1 MKRQSAL
8 RFLNETADE
17 AVIEIYGQIGYEGWT
32 RDEDENTA
40 QLMSAELNRIK
51 SLNAKHITVKIN
63 SLGGDV
69 NHALAI
75 HDMLK
80 EHPAD
85 VTTQVNGLCASAA
98 TIVAMAG
105 KERKMSKNALF
116 LIHQCSA
123 YVGRANEEK
132 LAQEL
137 ESQKTVNE
145 RMLAIYGEC
154 CPGKEQELAELLKAN
169 NGVGRWLTAEEAKSF
184 GFVTDIYN
192 ETRKTACFTQSV
204 LDNKAYVFDGNSGK
218 FKAQDIP
225 AEYADLLAQDEPRSP
240 WQSFLDLLAKHL
252 PTDNQPKTHIE
263 MKRLFPLLAVALAF
277 ADSTSYDPEK
287 GLTLTDEQ
295 LKTIEDKL
303 GELDTLKKDN
313 KALTDEKTT
322 LTASLAEATKER
334 DRLKAIVDKVP
345 SQTPAVAGADPTPA
359 PKDDIKAY
367 VNGSAL
373 YQSIKHDI

>member
-1 MKRQSAL
+1 M

-32 RDEDENTA
+32 REEDENTA
-40 QLMSAELNRIK
+40 RLMSEELNRIK
-51 SLNAKHITVKIN
+51 SLNAKRITVKIN

-75 HDMLK
+75 HDMLA
-80 EHPAD
+80 EHPAA
-85 VTTQVNGLCASAA
+85 VTTQINGLCASAA
-98 TIVAMAG
+98 TIIAMAG
-105 KERKMSKNALF
+105 TERKMSRNALF
-116 LIHQCSA
+116 LIHQCSS
-123 YVGRANEEK
+123 YVGRANEER

-137 ESQKTVNE
+137 ETQKTVNG
-145 RMLAIYGEC
+145 RMLDIYHTTC
-154 CPGKEQELAELLKAN
+154 KGKEAEISDLLKAN
-169 NGVGRWLTAEEAKSF
+169 NGQGRWLTATEAKDL

-192 ETRKTACFTQSV
+192 ETRKSARYSLSAFA
-204 LDNKAYVFDGNSGK
+204 DNGL
-218 FKAQDIP
+218 P
-225 AEYADLLAQDEPRSP
+225 ALPEEYADLAVMDEARSP

-252 PTDNQPKTHIE
+252 PTDNQPQNHIE

-295 LKTIEDKL
+295 LKTIEGKL

-345 SQTPAVAGADPTPA
+345 SQTPAVAGADPNSA

>member
-1 MKRQSAL
+1 MKRQSAI

-32 RDEDENTA
+32 RDEDENTVR
-40 QLMSAELNRIK
+40 LLNGELERIK
-51 SLNAKHITVKIN
+51 SLQAKHITVKIN

-75 HDMLK
+75 HDLLA
-80 EHPAD
+80 EHPAP
-85 VTTQVNGLCASAA
+85 VTTQINGLCASAA

-137 ESQKTVNE
+137 EAQKTVNE

-204 LDNKAYVFDGNSGK
+204 FTNSGLP
-218 FKAQDIP
+218 AIP

-295 LKTIEDKL
+295 LKTIEGKL

-313 KALTDEKTT
+313 KALSDEKTT

-345 SQTPAVAGADPTPA
+345 AQTPAVAGADPTSA